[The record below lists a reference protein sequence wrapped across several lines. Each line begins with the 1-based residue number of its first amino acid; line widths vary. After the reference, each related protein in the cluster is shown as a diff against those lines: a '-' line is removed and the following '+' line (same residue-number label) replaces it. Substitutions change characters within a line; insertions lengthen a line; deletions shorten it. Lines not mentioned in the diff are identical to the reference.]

1 MSARELDVRHS
12 WVGAG
17 VANRSSPM
25 GAEHVPCEPPM
36 RCSAAGMARTAELF
50 LDRAKLLKTPV
61 AAARAHEFALVAQ
74 WRNCRLRTGAVASI
88 GRRIG
93 LSMHHSQRS
102 AADALAVASIAQL
115 VRA

>member
-1 MSARELDVRHS
+1 MTGSMSARELDVRNS

-25 GAEHVPCEPPM
+25 GAEHLPCEPPM

-61 AAARAHEFALVAQ
+61 AAARDMSLRL
-74 WRNCRLRTGAVASI
+74 WRNGATDGF
-88 GRRIG
+88 GRV
-93 LSMHHSQRS
+93 Q
-102 AADALAVASIAQL
+102 
-115 VRA
+115 